1 MVRHNDVDSSKVP
14 EVAAFENAKSNLQAF
29 KQANQAFFLVLDGL
43 LEAYNTTREDA
54 EKAVR
59 GLGVSCS
66 DFEFYQKT
74 TTVNADAL
82 YAAVGHDAFL
92 SAGGTIT
99 NKVVYKIDP
108 KKLQLAAEKRLIPK
122 DVVDEV
128 IKVTPNYHVPPPMVL
143 P

>member
-1 MVRHNDVDSSKVP
+1 MRTLYSTLIIFTALFDVYGQDTRHVTEPKIPPSCT
-14 EVAAFENAKSNLQAF
+14 
-29 KQANQAFFLVLDGL
+29 VLTAGL
-43 LEAYNTTREDA
+43 TSHGPTL
-54 EKAVR
+54 
-59 GLGVSCS
+59 
-66 DFEFYQKT
+66 
-74 TTVNADAL
+74 ADADEDKPDTRRIQQAL
-82 YAAVGHDAFL
+82 DRCKPGRAVELKAGGGHDAFL